1 VANASANAKNCG
13 GIIFIQYTNGWAHKS
28 RAITVT
34 ILRVDT
40 MQTIE
45 SSIHLTIGALI
56 YPGMDQCDFT
66 GPFEALVRVP
76 NSTFVT
82 IARDEAPVRDLKGLR
97 ILPDVSIKDAP
108 QLDVL
113 LVPGG
118 YGQELLMHDEEILGF
133 IEKQALHA
141 RYIFSVCTGALLCG
155 AAGLLEGKRATTHW
169 TAMDVLSH
177 YGATPIDER
186 VVVDGNLISAGG
198 VTAGIDGSL
207 MVVSLLRGNT
217 VAEEI
222 QLYMAYEPNTPFTAG
237 SPRTA
242 PAHVL
247 SAVTEGARAITE
259 ERLKTARRYR
269 AIREQSRNSHGS
281 VD

>member
-1 VANASANAKNCG
+1 
-13 GIIFIQYTNGWAHKS
+13 
-28 RAITVT
+28 
-34 ILRVDT
+34 
-40 MQTIE
+40 MQTID
-45 SSIHLTIGALI
+45 SNVHLTIGALI
-56 YPGMDQCDFT
+56 YPDMDQCDFT

-76 NSTFVT
+76 NSTFVI
-82 IARDEAPVRDLKGLR
+82 IARDESPVRDLKGLR
-97 ILPDVSIKDAP
+97 ILPDIAIKQAP

-118 YGQELLMHDEEILGF
+118 YGQEALMQDEEILGF
-133 IEKQALHA
+133 IQKQAAHA
-141 RYIFSVCTGALLCG
+141 HYVFSVCTGALLCG

-169 TAMDVLSH
+169 TAMDVLGY
-177 YGATPIDER
+177 YGATPTHER
-186 VVVDGNLISAGG
+186 VVADGSMVSAGG
-198 VTAGIDGSL
+198 VTSGIDGSL

-237 SPRTA
+237 SPDTA

-247 SAVTEGARAITE
+247 NAVTAGAQAITE

-269 AIREQSRNSHGS
+269 AIRDSEVSRGR
-281 VD
+281 